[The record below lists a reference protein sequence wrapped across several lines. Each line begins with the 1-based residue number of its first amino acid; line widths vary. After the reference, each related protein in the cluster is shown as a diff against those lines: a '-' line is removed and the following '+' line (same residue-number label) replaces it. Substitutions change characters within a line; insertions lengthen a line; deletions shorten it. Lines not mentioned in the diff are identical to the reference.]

1 MTADDGGSGLFASI
15 LGIVRERR
23 ITSFFVLAY
32 ALAWSVESVPDVVG
46 MTQPSW
52 TSWFF
57 AGFLSALAPSV
68 AAALVVAASGESV
81 RGWFRSV
88 AKVRVHPK
96 WYAAA
101 IVVPFLIVYAAGVV
115 SWTLGGPID
124 WSAFEISPAIIVIGI
139 VIGTILGGGQ
149 EEFGWRGFA
158 QPELQERYGA
168 LQAAIVVGVFWGLWH
183 LPQFL
188 PGGFRAD
195 WGPLMVGSY
204 FVGIVGFSVLLAWV
218 FNGSGGSAVLAMVMH
233 GADNATQGRLPIDL
247 SVVAPEGVLLPSTLV
262 TINVPHAI
270 LTWIVALAV
279 VAIVGTALYRNRVH
293 VQTASVDQS
302 TGGDYL

>member
-1 MTADDGGSGLFASI
+1 MI
-15 LGIVRERR
+15 REVVEKRR
-23 ITSFFVLAY
+23 LTSFFLLAY
-32 ALAWSVESVPDVVG
+32 ALAWGVEAVPDVVG

-68 AAALVVAASGESV
+68 AAAIVVWASGESV

-88 AKVRVHPK
+88 AKVRVHWK
-96 WYAAA
+96 WYVAA
-101 IVVPFLIVYAAGVV
+101 IAIPFLIVYAAGVV
-115 SWTLGGPID
+115 SWVIGGPID
-124 WSAFEISPAIIVIGI
+124 WSAFEISPTTIVFGII
-139 VIGTILGGGQ
+139 IGTLLGGGQ

-168 LQAAIVVGVFWGLWH
+168 FRAALVVGVFWGLWH

-204 FVGIVGFSVLLAWV
+204 FIGIIGFSVLLAWV
-218 FNGSGGSAVLAMVMH
+218 FNGSGGSAWLAMVMH

-247 SVVAPEGVLLPSTLV
+247 SIVAPDGVLLPSTLV

-270 LTWIVALAV
+270 LTWLIALIVV
-279 VAIVGTALYRNRVH
+279 GVVGTALYRDRVRGH
-293 VQTASVDQS
+293 IAGISPAP
-302 TGGDYL
+302 GGD

>member
-1 MTADDGGSGLFASI
+1 MI
-15 LGIVRERR
+15 REVVERR
-23 ITSFFVLAY
+23 RLTSFFLLAY
-32 ALAWSVESVPDVVG
+32 ALAWGVEAVPGLVG

-68 AAALVVAASGESV
+68 AAAIVIAASGESV
-81 RGWFRSV
+81 RDWFRSV
-88 AKVRVHPK
+88 AKVRVHWK
-96 WYAAA
+96 WYVAA
-101 IVVPFLIVYAAGVV
+101 IAVPFLIVYAAGVV
-115 SWTLGGPID
+115 SWVIGGPID
-124 WSAFEISPAIIVIGI
+124 WSAFEVSPTTIVFGI
-139 VIGTILGGGQ
+139 VIGTLLGGGQ

-168 LQAAIVVGVFWGLWH
+168 FRAAIVVGVFWGLWH

-204 FVGIVGFSVLLAWV
+204 FVGIIGFSVLLAWV
-218 FNGSGGSAVLAMVMH
+218 FNGSGGSAWLAMVMH

-247 SVVAPEGVLLPSTLV
+247 SIVAPDGILLPSTLV

-270 LTWIVALAV
+270 LTWLVALIV
-279 VAIVGTALYRNRVH
+279 VGVVGTALYCDRVRGH
-293 VQTASVDQS
+293 IAGISPAS
-302 TGGDYL
+302 GGD